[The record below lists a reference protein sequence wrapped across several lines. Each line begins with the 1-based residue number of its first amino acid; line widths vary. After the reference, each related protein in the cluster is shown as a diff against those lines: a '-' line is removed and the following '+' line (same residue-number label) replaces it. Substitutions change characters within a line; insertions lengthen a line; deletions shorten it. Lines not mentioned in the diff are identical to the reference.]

1 MGNDKQYW
9 FPAKAYGWGWGFPCA
24 WQGWVVLAAYLGVV
38 IGISIWSNPEVSPA
52 HFFAAIGAA
61 TAVLLVICAV
71 KGERPRW
78 RWGK

>member
-24 WQGWVVLAAYLGVV
+24 WQGWVVLAAYPGVV
-38 IGISIWSNPEVSPA
+38 IGISIWSNPEGSPVR
-52 HFFAAIGAA
+52 FFAAIGAA